1 MRAIALIV
9 CAIAVVIPL
18 SALQQVIADIPE
30 VRGPFTLTA
39 IYYRTL
45 RLDTMYSHTPV
56 KLFRPLS
63 SPKEGLACALNA
75 CPSLTSIVVTM
86 CWVTDRVVLQVPH
99 KHSMFYR
106 TVAVTGSLP
115 LETCAFA
122 LRYEDFHGPR
132 VLLAVRPSNGYRV

>member
-45 RLDTMYSHTPV
+45 RLDTMYSHMPV

-63 SPKEGLACALNA
+63 SPKERFG
-75 CPSLTSIVVTM
+75 V
-86 CWVTDRVVLQVPH
+86 RVECVPIAH
-99 KHSMFYR
+99 
-106 TVAVTGSLP
+106 
-115 LETCAFA
+115 
-122 LRYEDFHGPR
+122 
-132 VLLAVRPSNGYRV
+132 